1 MCRLYKGGGG
11 GDSLWTLAHDGGTG
25 YKLYF
30 YSGTWEAGL
39 MVPMACRIGDV

>member
-1 MCRLYKGGGG
+1 VLPLQGGGRRIPFG
-11 GDSLWTLAHDGGTG
+11 HWAHDGGTG